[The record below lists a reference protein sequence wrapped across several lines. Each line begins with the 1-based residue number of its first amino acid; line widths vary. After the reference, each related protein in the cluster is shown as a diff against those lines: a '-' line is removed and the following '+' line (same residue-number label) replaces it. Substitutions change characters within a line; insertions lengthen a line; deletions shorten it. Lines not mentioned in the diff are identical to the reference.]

1 MSEKELISVIVPIF
15 NSEKYLANC
24 IESVLNQTLSDW
36 ELLLI
41 NDGSTDSSLEICNEY
56 SRKDPRVKVA
66 SKIRGGVSTA
76 RNFGI
81 DISNGQYIMFLDSDD
96 TLVDNCLEILYD
108 EMKVSNCD
116 IISGTSNNR
125 ILENEC
131 CLEGEECIK
140 ATLQDN
146 PFTYSAWAKLYS
158 RNIIGNTR
166 FCESF
171 RVNEDSFFVF
181 EILCKKPCFKCINK
195 SVYNYNQTPNS
206 ISRSKFTEKYFDI
219 LNVSEKKYEIIEK
232 NYPQLLHLAE
242 NMRLKSYMNILQILA
257 LRTNGEYKIQ
267 EKEFLKKVK
276 KNKKYYISAKK
287 SDDKWMFILKHNLF
301 YVYKFIINLR
311 KS

>member
-15 NSEKYLANC
+15 NSENYLKNC
-24 IESVLNQTLSDW
+24 IESVLNQTLSNW

-41 NDGSTDSSLEICNEY
+41 NDGSTDSSLDICNEY
-56 SRKDPRVKVA
+56 SRKNSRIKVA
-66 SKIRGGVSTA
+66 NKIRGGVSSA

-96 TLVDNCLEILYD
+96 TLVDNCLEILYN
-108 EMKVSNCD
+108 EMKRSNCD

-125 ILENEC
+125 ISGNDC

-158 RNIIGNTR
+158 RKIIGDTR

-181 EILCKKPCFKCINK
+181 EILCKKPFFKCINK

-232 NYPQLLHLAE
+232 NYPQLLPLAE

-257 LRTNGEYKIQ
+257 LRTNGLYKIQ
-267 EKEFLKKVK
+267 EKELLKKVK

-287 SDDKWMFILKHNLF
+287 SDDKWMFILKYNLF
-301 YVYKFIINLR
+301 YVYKFIMNLR

>member
-1 MSEKELISVIVPIF
+1 MNEKELISVIVPVF
-15 NSEKYLANC
+15 NSENYLKNC
-24 IESVLNQTLSDW
+24 IESVLNQTLSNW

-41 NDGSTDSSLEICNEY
+41 NDGSTDSSLDICNEY
-56 SRKDPRVKVA
+56 SRKNSRIKVA
-66 SKIRGGVSTA
+66 SKIQGGVSSA

-96 TLVDNCLEILYD
+96 TLVDNCLEILYN
-108 EMKVSNCD
+108 EMKRSNCD

-125 ILENEC
+125 ILGNDC
-131 CLEGEECIK
+131 CLEGEESIK
-140 ATLQDN
+140 ATLKDN

-158 RNIIGNTR
+158 RKIIGDTR

-181 EILCKKPCFKCINK
+181 EILCKKPSFKCINK

-219 LNVSEKKYEIIEK
+219 LNVSKKKYEIIEK
-232 NYPQLLHLAE
+232 NYPQLLPLAE
-242 NMRLKSYMNILQILA
+242 NMRLKSYMNILKILA

-267 EKEFLKKVK
+267 EKEFLKEVK
-276 KNKKYYISAKK
+276 KNKKYYISATK